1 MLLESFLEYS
11 LDDVG
16 DGDKFWSFLPVG
28 EAVGKL
34 WSFLPAGKLLAQAKV
49 TDTTRY
55 SDEGSEIS
63 FLEMS
68 EEIKLEL

>member
-16 DGDKFWSFLPVG
+16 DGNKLWSFLPVG

-34 WSFLPAGKLLAQAKV
+34 CSFLPEEEAVG
-49 TDTTRY
+49 TG
-55 SDEGSEIS
+55 EGHGHDPI
-63 FLEMS
+63 F
-68 EEIKLEL
+68 

>member
-16 DGDKFWSFLPVG
+16 DGNKLWSFLPVG

-34 WSFLPAGKLLAQAKV
+34 WSFLPWGKLLAQAKV
-49 TDTTRY
+49 TDTTWY

>member
-1 MLLESFLEYS
+1 MSVMATSFGVSFLWGKLLAS
-11 LDDVG
+11 FGV
-16 DGDKFWSFLPVG
+16 SFL
-28 EAVGKL
+28 
-34 WSFLPAGKLLAQAKV
+34 WGKLLAQAKV

>member
-1 MLLESFLEYS
+1 MEYS

-16 DGDKFWSFLPVG
+16 DGNKLWSFLPVG
-28 EAVGKL
+28 EAVGKH
-34 WSFLPAGKLLAQAKV
+34 WSFFPVGEAVG
-49 TDTTRY
+49 TGEGHGHNRY
-55 SDEGSEIS
+55 SDS